1 MTVYHLI
8 LKKFKKL
15 NSLITKNDIFY
26 QIEFILQVMMD
37 LKTNL
42 FTNQHLI
49 HQNRKKNKGAD
60 YALRWKSNGVYN
72 SKLKTRYTAFSH
84 NMKLSRYRT
93 GIKFDEDPL
102 AREQNNYGTKIVK
115 VYIVYRVNA
124 WPRNPTNNFKFKNC
138 LFGATSIVKIV
149 IKKSISIV
157 DMEKHLIVQ
166 VCRALKMTLLEM
178 LKLLVLM
185 IVHHLIRTIAK
196 IIS

>member
-1 MTVYHLI
+1 MEKNNYSNKIVNVYTVY
-8 LKKFKKL
+8 
-15 NSLITKNDIFY
+15 
-26 QIEFILQVMMD
+26 D
-37 LKTNL
+37 L
-42 FTNQHLI
+42 
-49 HQNRKKNKGAD
+49 
-60 YALRWKSNGVYN
+60 
-72 SKLKTRYTAFSH
+72 
-84 NMKLSRYRT
+84 
-93 GIKFDEDPL
+93 DP
-102 AREQNNYGTKIVK
+102 
-115 VYIVYRVNA
+115 

-157 DMEKHLIVQ
+157 DMEKHLIMQ